1 MPTKSGITIVKNHSN
16 ELIPTC
22 VTTGWRYSYIFRSVP
37 AGTERK
43 SRTGTQTSTR
53 QPPIPPRVKFRGV
66 SMCFG
71 RFSKFW
77 CVSAGTY
84 ISAELLFWVF
94 FFSLL
99 SFFSAPSSSFFFPPS
114 SLSVTFLYFLSFVFL
129 PKRRRK
135 NGFWFKCRAPF
146 SFFLLLVS
154 CFFFFFFLSF
164 FLPALS
170 LSVYL
175 FFTFFFFWFKCRPSR
190 DVIRYLF
197 EIFIPFALWR
207 VMHFFFFFF

>member
-1 MPTKSGITIVKNHSN
+1 MKNHSN

-94 FFSLL
+94 FSFSTLLLLRPFFFFLFPAKLSLCNFSLL
-99 SFFSAPSSSFFFPPS
+99 
-114 SLSVTFLYFLSFVFL
+114 FVFCL
-129 PKRRRK
+129 FAKK
-135 NGFWFKCRAPF
+135 KKKEWFLVQVPCPF

-175 FFTFFFFWFKCRPSR
+175 FFTFFFFGSSAG
-190 DVIRYLF
+190 LH
-197 EIFIPFALWR
+197 
-207 VMHFFFFFF
+207 VMLLDICLKFLLHLHFGVLCTLLFFFFLI